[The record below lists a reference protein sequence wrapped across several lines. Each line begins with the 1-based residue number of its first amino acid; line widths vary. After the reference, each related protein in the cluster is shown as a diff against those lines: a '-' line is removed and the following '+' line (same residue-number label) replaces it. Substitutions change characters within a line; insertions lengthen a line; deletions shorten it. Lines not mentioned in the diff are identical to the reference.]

1 MLNSPTATVLS
12 VSHPFVTLQRGTD
25 TFRVA
30 EDQIRDL
37 VPGDEV
43 VVEDSEDGI
52 PMIVERVGRTSV
64 LTRMSGDAMRRGGA
78 SKPSVVAANVSL
90 GVIVAS
96 ADRPAFHP
104 RFIDRY
110 LLLLEMEN
118 IRPALCI
125 TKADLRSRRADAVA
139 LYGSLDM
146 SIVAVSTVTGA
157 GMDELKAILRNQTA
171 VFVGQSGVGKS
182 SLVGAL
188 VPDVEIRTQEI
199 SAKTGTGRHTT
210 TASGRYEWE
219 PGSAIIDTPGIRTL
233 SIDHVP
239 KNELRSAFR
248 EFDRIP
254 SPSKGEGQGEVFA
267 KCKFRDCV
275 HVREPKCAVIEAV
288 ASGVIARARYDSY
301 LRMMEE

>member
-1 MLNSPTATVLS
+1 MPSLSDALVIS
-12 VSHPFVTLQRGTD
+12 VSHPFVTLRCGTD
-25 TFRVA
+25 TLRIA

-37 VPGDEV
+37 VPGDKV
-43 VVEDSEDGI
+43 ILEDSEDGI
-52 PMIVERVGRTSV
+52 PMIVERVARTSV
-64 LTRMSGDAMRRGGA
+64 LTRMSGDAMRRGGT
-78 SKPSVVAANVSL
+78 SRPSAVAANVDL

-110 LLLLEMEN
+110 LLLLELEN
-118 IRPALCI
+118 VRPALCV
-125 TKADLRSRRADAVA
+125 TKADLRSRMDDAAA

-146 SIVAVSTVTGA
+146 PIVEVSTVTGV
-157 GMDELKAILRNQTA
+157 GMDDLRNVLRGKTA

-188 VPDVEIRTQEI
+188 VPDLEIRTQEI

-210 TASGRYEWE
+210 TASGLYEWE

-239 KNELRSAFR
+239 KGQLRFAFR
-248 EFDRIP
+248 EFEAL
-254 SPSKGEGQGEVFA
+254 SEH
-267 KCKFRDCV
+267 CKFRDCL
-275 HVREPKCAVIEAV
+275 HAREPKCAVQEEV
-288 ASGVIARARYDSY
+288 ASGTIPRARYDSY
-301 LRMMEE
+301 LRMMEET

>member
-1 MLNSPTATVLS
+1 MPNPPIATV
-12 VSHPFVTLQRGTD
+12 VAISHPFVTLRRGTD

-37 VPGDEV
+37 VPGDRV

-52 PMIVERVGRTSV
+52 PMIVECVERTSV
-64 LTRMSGDAMRRGGA
+64 LTRMSGDAMRRGRA

-118 IRPALCI
+118 IQPALCI
-125 TKADLRSRRADAVA
+125 TKADLKSRRDDAIA
-139 LYGSLDM
+139 LYGSLEIP
-146 SIVAVSTVTGA
+146 IVEVSTVTGA
-157 GMDELKAILRNQTA
+157 GMDDLRKILRGKTA

-188 VPDVEIRTQEI
+188 VPGVDVRTQEI

-210 TASGRYEWE
+210 TTSGLYEWE
-219 PGSAIIDTPGIRTL
+219 PGSAIVDTPGIRTL

-239 KNELRSAFR
+239 KNELRFAFR
-248 EFDRIP
+248 EFDAP
-254 SPSKGEGQGEVFA
+254 SEQ
-267 KCKFRDCV
+267 CKFRDCL
-275 HVREPKCAVIEAV
+275 HLREPRCAVIEAV
-288 ASGVIARARYDSY
+288 ASGTIAKARYDSY
-301 LRMMEE
+301 ARMTEE

>member
-1 MLNSPTATVLS
+1 MSNSSIATVIS
-12 VSHPFVTLQRGTD
+12 VSHPFVTLRRGTE

-30 EDQIRDL
+30 EDQVRDL
-37 VPGDEV
+37 VPGDRV
-43 VVEDSEDGI
+43 VVEDTEDGI
-52 PMIVERVGRTSV
+52 PMIVERVARTSV
-64 LTRMSGDAMRRGGA
+64 LTRMSGDAMRRGGVR
-78 SKPSVVAANVSL
+78 KPSAVAANVSL

-96 ADRPAFHP
+96 ADKPAFHP

-125 TKADLRSRRADAVA
+125 TKADLRSRRDDAVA

-146 SIVAVSTVTGA
+146 PIVEVSTVTGA

-188 VPDVEIRTQEI
+188 IPDVEIRTQEI

-210 TASGRYEWE
+210 TASGLYEWE

-233 SIDHVP
+233 SIDHIP
-239 KNELRSAFR
+239 KDELRFAFR
-248 EFDRIP
+248 EFDAYA
-254 SPSKGEGQGEVFA
+254 SQ
-267 KCKFRDCV
+267 CKFRDCL
-275 HVREPKCAVIEAV
+275 HLREPKCAVIGAM
-288 ASGVIARARYDSY
+288 ASGEIAKARYDSY
-301 LRMMEE
+301 VRMTEEIDPV

>member
-1 MLNSPTATVLS
+1 MSNISTATVIAI
-12 VSHPFVTLQRGTD
+12 SHPFVTLRRGTE

-37 VPGDEV
+37 VPGDQV
-43 VVEDSEDGI
+43 VVEDSEDGV
-52 PMIVERVGRTSV
+52 PTIVERVARTSV

-78 SKPSVVAANVSL
+78 TKPSVVAANVDL

-118 IRPALCI
+118 IQPALFI
-125 TKADLRSRRADAVA
+125 TKADLRSRLADAVA
-139 LYGSLDM
+139 LYGSLDIP
-146 SIVAVSTVTGA
+146 IVEVSTVTGA
-157 GMDELKAILRNQTA
+157 GLEDLKKILRGKTA

-188 VPDVEIRTQEI
+188 IPDVDIRTQEI

-210 TASGRYEWE
+210 TTSGLYEWE
-219 PGSAIIDTPGIRTL
+219 PGSAIIDTPGVRTL

-239 KNELRSAFR
+239 KDELRFAFR
-248 EFDRIP
+248 EFDAL
-254 SPSKGEGQGEVFA
+254 SDG
-267 KCKFRDCV
+267 CKFRDCL
-275 HVREPKCAVIEAV
+275 HLREPKCAVQEAV
-288 ASGVIARARYDSY
+288 ASGMVAKARYDSY
-301 LRMMEE
+301 LRMTEE